1 MREKSR
7 ERIEQVRTVTQQK
20 ESYTENQKM
29 AEARQKHRWSEFL
42 KFFSE
47 QNEGKRTRIGVFEEG
62 NDYWLESGLPLTGVD
77 VDTRSDRPAIEIV
90 LGTFTHTARDVVSM
104 KFLFS
109 ESGEEDGLDLT
120 GADGKTTI
128 LRFEAGP

>member
-1 MREKSR
+1 
-7 ERIEQVRTVTQQK
+7 
-20 ESYTENQKM
+20 M